1 MGNNKMSS
9 QESPFFARDDLS
21 LRLMF
26 ESAAIMLLVEP
37 ETGIILEANPAAV
50 QFYGYPRSKLCG
62 MSIDEINALPAEQV
76 ALERQ
81 KAKNEGRI
89 NLVLPHRLA
98 NGEERIVEEISS
110 IFVWQQKPVTFTII
124 HDITEC
130 LKSPTYSLNLDLR
143 EKVRQHEILLDD
155 LRTNKI
161 ELEMQNQELR
171 RTQGELLAAR
181 ARYFDLYDLAPV
193 GYCTISVDDLIL
205 ETNLTAASLLDA
217 TRGAMVNTPF
227 HRFVHPQYQPAYFLY
242 RRQLFE
248 TGQPR
253 TLDIK
258 MQRQDGS
265 HFWGHLEAIV
275 TKEPL
280 AYLKQDSAEPVAA
293 LVVISDISAR
303 KLAEE
308 NLYDLQW
315 RLEMVIEATRA
326 GTWVWNIQTGET
338 IFNEIWAQICGYT
351 LAELMPTTITTW
363 ELLAN
368 PDDLKQSSALLER
381 HFAGELPY
389 YDCELRMKH
398 KDGHWVWVHDRG
410 CVITYT
416 AGGKPLM
423 MFGTHTDI
431 TDRKQAEAALRVA
444 YDELEAR
451 VLERTADLQKL
462 NAALEKASK
471 AKDEFMAIM
480 SHELRTPLTGILGLS
495 QVLQTNSLGEINPK
509 QTTAIRNIEKSGLH
523 LLDLI
528 NQMLDYSRLEAGG
541 LVLQLTP
548 CSLQGICQASIQK
561 LNAQAIIKK
570 QHLSFHVSPENII
583 LHADE
588 RRLQQVIV
596 NLLNNAIKFTPVG
609 GDIELSVTG
618 QPDSQR
624 VVITVRDTGIG
635 IKPED
640 LPRLFQP
647 FVQLDMGLSR
657 QYPGTGLGLAIVKQ
671 IVELHAG
678 SVSVESEFGQG
689 SRFIVSLPW
698 QV

>member
-351 LAELMPTTITTW
+351 LAELLPSSITTFGSGMSMRAISSSFCW
-363 ELLAN
+363 PPES
-368 PDDLKQSSALLER
+368 SSAKLWR
-381 HFAGELPY
+381 SSIRRICSSIASARSISTRSGSS
-389 YDCELRMKH
+389 RSS
-398 KDGHWVWVHDRG
+398 
-410 CVITYT
+410 T
-416 AGGKPLM
+416 
-423 MFGTHTDI
+423 GT
-431 TDRKQAEAALRVA
+431 
-444 YDELEAR
+444 
-451 VLERTADLQKL
+451 
-462 NAALEKASK
+462 
-471 AKDEFMAIM
+471 
-480 SHELRTPLTGILGLS
+480 
-495 QVLQTNSLGEINPK
+495 
-509 QTTAIRNIEKSGLH
+509 
-523 LLDLI
+523 
-528 NQMLDYSRLEAGG
+528 SRLSISDILRNTRGIWK
-541 LVLQLTP
+541 VRPTP
-548 CSLQGICQASIQK
+548 AC
-561 LNAQAIIKK
+561 AISCGVRPVMSRPPIDTVP
-570 QHLSFHVSPENII
+570 LS
-583 LHADE
+583 A
-588 RRLQQVIV
+588 R
-596 NLLNNAIKFTPVG
+596 
-609 GDIELSVTG
+609 
-618 QPDSQR
+618 
-624 VVITVRDTGIG
+624 
-635 IKPED
+635 
-640 LPRLFQP
+640 
-647 FVQLDMGLSR
+647 
-657 QYPGTGLGLAIVKQ
+657 
-671 IVELHAG
+671 
-678 SVSVESEFGQG
+678 
-689 SRFIVSLPW
+689 
-698 QV
+698 